1 MMNGPEKS
9 PFTRLKPLRLLG
21 FVVILVG
28 FGWFLW
34 KHQPVTLSVS
44 QDHKSKPVEQVF
56 LGPRNSLAV
65 LSFLPGEGG
74 DTPAYLGKG
83 VARELVDF
91 FALEPGLQLIAATS
105 SLFLAGGGENLDQAA
120 QRLQAA
126 NLLYGTVTLREGSFQ
141 LDASLWSARLKRI
154 SWSGSF
160 NGKLDQAD
168 WILNEVYRAVVDEL
182 PLRRHSSGP
191 SRPLAANNAWLE
203 YLQGRELMLAGL
215 PGDARNHLRRAIEI
229 EPGYSA
235 ARLALARIELAGS
248 PPGRKEALTA
258 VDLIL
263 RQDSENAHALG
274 LRSYIERNLDWN
286 WSDAV
291 ESASRAVALL
301 PGDAALHNLAGQAL
315 FSNGRHREAEEHFR
329 EAVTRDPL
337 NLNHRLGLGLAQE
350 FIGEYD
356 EALKTYRILL
366 GLKPDFPGAHACRAR
381 IKLLQDNPDSALRE
395 SEQES
400 DVFWKRYS
408 RVLALSGQGLIQEA
422 DSQWKKLKS
431 EYSELA
437 AFQFAEIAAYMG
449 RNDEAFEWLEAARLQ
464 KDGGMRELLGN
475 RFLAGL
481 HGDPRW
487 LEMLT
492 ELGFPLDADR
502 LSD

>member
-1 MMNGPEKS
+1 M
-9 PFTRLKPLRLLG
+9 
-21 FVVILVG
+21 
-28 FGWFLW
+28 
-34 KHQPVTLSVS
+34 
-44 QDHKSKPVEQVF
+44 
-56 LGPRNSLAV
+56 
-65 LSFLPGEGG
+65 
-74 DTPAYLGKG
+74 
-83 VARELVDF
+83 
-91 FALEPGLQLIAATS
+91 
-105 SLFLAGGGENLDQAA
+105 
-120 QRLQAA
+120 
-126 NLLYGTVTLREGSFQ
+126 
-141 LDASLWSARLKRI
+141 
-154 SWSGSF
+154 
-160 NGKLDQAD
+160 
-168 WILNEVYRAVVDEL
+168 
-182 PLRRHSSGP
+182 
-191 SRPLAANNAWLE
+191 
-203 YLQGRELMLAGL
+203 
-215 PGDARNHLRRAIEI
+215 
-229 EPGYSA
+229 
-235 ARLALARIELAGS
+235 
-248 PPGRKEALTA
+248 
-258 VDLIL
+258 
-263 RQDSENAHALG
+263 
-274 LRSYIERNLDWN
+274 
-286 WSDAV
+286 
-291 ESASRAVALL
+291 
-301 PGDAALHNLAGQAL
+301 HNLAGQAL

-422 DSQWKKLKS
+422 DSQWEKLKS

-492 ELGFPLDADR
+492 ELGFPLDAETPND
-502 LSD
+502 